1 MSGAGKQAGGRRL
14 FCELSPFAYAL
25 SVKKC
30 IFLRNLADA
39 CGRTRF
45 AKTKQ
50 EEPLPVCIYKH
61 TSLIRRK
68 LGNVDAQLQE
78 NKAVNL
84 ALAAPKI
91 DRLLIRPGEVFSFWR
106 TVGSVT
112 AAKGYQTGLT
122 IRGGEPSSDIGGG
135 MCQMT
140 NLIHWMVLHSPL
152 SVVEHH
158 HHDGID
164 LFPDF
169 GRKVPF
175 GTGTSVFYNYI
186 DYRVLNPT
194 EQPFQLI
201 VYTTDEYLCGELRT
215 TQPLPYAYHISCEG
229 EGFVRE
235 DGVVYRVGQ
244 VFRAVVDKRT
254 GDTLSKVCIKQ
265 NHARVLYDT
274 AALEVR

>member
-1 MSGAGKQAGGRRL
+1 MSGEAGRRRL
-14 FCELSPFAYAL
+14 FCELSPSAYAL
-25 SVKKC
+25 SVKKS
-30 IFLRNLADA
+30 IFLRNLADV
-39 CGRTRF
+39 CGMTRF

-50 EEPLPVCIYKH
+50 AESLPTCVYKH

-84 ALAAPKI
+84 ALAAPKL
-91 DRLLIRPGEVFSFWR
+91 DRLLILPGEVFSFWR

-112 AAKGYQTGLT
+112 AAKGYRTGLT
-122 IRGGEPSSDIGGG
+122 IRGGAPSSDIGGG

-152 SVVEHH
+152 EVVEHH
-158 HHDGID
+158 HHDGVD
-164 LFPDF
+164 LFPDY

-175 GTGTSVFYNYI
+175 GTGTSIFYNYI
-186 DYRVLNPT
+186 DYRVFNPT

-215 TQPLPYAYHISCEG
+215 TQPLPHAYHIACEG

-235 DGVVYRVGQ
+235 DGVVYRVGR
-244 VFRAVVDKRT
+244 VFRTVVDKRT
-254 GDTLSKVCIKQ
+254 GNTLSKICIKQ
-265 NHARVLYDT
+265 NHARVLYPVSET
-274 AALEVR
+274 NRQV